1 MGISVCQADAKS
13 NSVIK
18 LDYLQWYWDIIGLST
33 DALAQQD
40 FESYQFYED
49 WRRDIKGG
57 VLA

>member
-1 MGISVCQADAKS
+1 MSNEEKS
-13 NSVIK
+13 EM
-18 LDYLQWYWDIIGLST
+18 LDWYWYLVMLSSW
-33 DALAQQD
+33 ALGAYD